1 MRGDPARGGLGAAS
15 PQNSQ
20 CVGSSFDDSPRRDCN
35 CVITPNQRAPDL
47 DVPVLGSSL
56 LDVIKTA
63 TLYNVTAHLP
73 MHELTIEGVG
83 TFEVEEGTR
92 LVRAIEDSGVDVGHR
107 CGGQAKCTTCRVN
120 FKEGEPGV
128 MTKAEYEKLT
138 DIGQFDNMRLSCQI
152 VVDRDMTIEPLMTVE
167 EQGWDDPGPE
177 PSITVEPEPEWHPI
191 ETLEAEDADA

>member
-1 MRGDPARGGLGAAS
+1 
-15 PQNSQ
+15 
-20 CVGSSFDDSPRRDCN
+20 
-35 CVITPNQRAPDL
+35 
-47 DVPVLGSSL
+47 
-56 LDVIKTA
+56 
-63 TLYNVTAHLP
+63 

-177 PSITVEPEPEWHPI
+177 PSITVEPEPEWHSI
-191 ETLEAEDADA
+191 ESLEAEDADA